1 MSGRVRLLWFALWP
15 VGACFV
21 VFGELGFWLHG
32 TAPRETFPLDLGVS
46 SISIASGL
54 VLWRLRPGNRTAPL
68 LVLAGL
74 LWTVGGIR
82 AYQNPWAFGV
92 GQCFDGSQDLV
103 LAHLLIAYPAGR
115 LIRRPLRALV
125 AAGYSLFLVNVLAT
139 LTLPNHG
146 VNAFSVR
153 DAPNVHSALSTVG
166 NVGVVVYAI
175 TAIAVVGTRW
185 AGASL
190 GGRRVLGPVFA
201 AALLLAAADAADAI
215 VQALTGSQPD
225 IVFFP
230 PLVAR
235 LLIPLA
241 FAFGL
246 VRARLGQ
253 VAVGDLVIE
262 LDSIGAETM
271 EQALARTL
279 HDPTLRLGFRLAQ
292 ADDFVDSFGRPVELP
307 GDGDN
312 DRQAATFI
320 ERDGEKLA
328 VLVHDR
334 ALLEHPRL
342 VESVV
347 AAARLALDNEQLQA
361 QLRSQLVELR
371 ASRARLVEAAD
382 GERRRLERNL
392 HDGAQQRLLAVGL
405 ALNLLRGRIANHAA
419 APLLEEAE
427 AELAHALQEL
437 RELARGIHPAILTDQ
452 GLAAAARTLAASGA
466 VPVTVNANGQ
476 RFPSAV
482 ETAGYYLIAEALTNI
497 SRYAQATR
505 AWITIT
511 REDGLARIEIGDD
524 GIGGADPGRGTGLA
538 GLVDRIGALDG
549 RLAIDSRPGCGTT
562 IAAEIPCA

>member
-1 MSGRVRLLWFALWP
+1 VRIFWYALWP
-15 VGACFV
+15 VGAGFV
-21 VFGELGFWLHG
+21 AFGELGFWLHG

-82 AYQNPWAFGV
+82 AYHNPWAFGV
-92 GQCFDGSQDLV
+92 GQCFDGAQDLV
-103 LAHLLIAYPAGR
+103 LAHLLIAYPTGR

-139 LTLPNHG
+139 STLPNHG

-153 DAPNVHSALSTVG
+153 DSPHAHSLLSTIGDVG
-166 NVGVVVYAI
+166 GGLYAVA
-175 TAIAVVGTRW
+175 AIAVIGTRW
-185 AGASL
+185 ARASV
-190 GGRRVLGPVFA
+190 GRRRVLGPVLA
-201 AALLLAAADAADAI
+201 AALLLGAADAVDAI
-215 VQALTGSQPD
+215 VQALTGSEPD
-225 IVFFP
+225 AVFFP

-241 FAFGL
+241 FVFGL

-262 LDSIGAETM
+262 LDAIGPETM

-279 HDPTLRLGFRLAQ
+279 HDPLLRLGFRLAR
-292 ADDFVDSFGRPVELP
+292 ADHFVDSLGRPVELP
-307 GDGDN
+307 DEGGELT
-312 DRQAATFI
+312 ATFI

-328 VLVHDR
+328 VLVHAQ

-347 AAARLALDNEQLQA
+347 AAARLALDNERLQA
-361 QLRSQLVELR
+361 QLQNQLAELR

-392 HDGAQQRLLAVGL
+392 HDGAQQRLIAVGL
-405 ALNLLRGRIANHAA
+405 ALNLLRGRIVSHPA
-419 APLLEEAE
+419 APLLGEAE
-427 AELAHALQEL
+427 QELAHALQEL

-452 GLAAAARTLAASGA
+452 GLAAAARTLATRGA
-466 VPVTVNANGQ
+466 IPVTVNANGQ
-476 RFPSAV
+476 RFPPAV

-511 REDGLARIEIGDD
+511 HGDGLARIEICDD
-524 GIGGADPGRGTGLA
+524 GICGADPDRGTGLS
-538 GLVDRIGALDG
+538 GLADRIGALDG
-549 RLAIDSRPGCGTT
+549 RLAIDSPSGRGTT